1 MKEQKIDFDEII
13 CREHTNCLKYDFKV
27 ERGRPEDVLS
37 LWVADMDFKTSQD
50 IIKDIKKRVE
60 HGIFGYSD
68 NKEDYI
74 YAISRWMKK
83 RHGWEIK
90 KEWLVKTPGIVFA
103 LAMAVKAYT
112 KEGDYVLIQQPVYYP
127 FSEVIKDNNRQVE
140 SNDLILNEDG
150 KYDIDFEDFERKI
163 VDKNIK
169 LFILCS
175 PHNPVGRVW
184 SKDEL
189 SQLGDICVKHGVKV
203 VSDEI
208 HQDFVFGKNRHIV
221 FASLKESFEDITI
234 TCTSPGKTFNLAGL
248 QVSNI
253 FIANAMLRAAFEKE
267 VRAAGYSQ
275 INTLGLVACESAYR
289 SGEEW
294 YESLMEYLEENIRFL
309 ESYIA
314 KELPELKVIETQGT
328 YLVWIDF
335 RGLLLEEEELEDL
348 ILKKAKLWL
357 DSGSVFGTSGKGFQR
372 INIACPRSVLKQSLE
387 QLKSAIQEL

>member
-309 ESYIA
+309 VLNLLTL
-314 KELPELKVIETQGT
+314 LPRVKV
-328 YLVWIDF
+328 L
-335 RGLLLEEEELEDL
+335 
-348 ILKKAKLWL
+348 
-357 DSGSVFGTSGKGFQR
+357 
-372 INIACPRSVLKQSLE
+372 
-387 QLKSAIQEL
+387 